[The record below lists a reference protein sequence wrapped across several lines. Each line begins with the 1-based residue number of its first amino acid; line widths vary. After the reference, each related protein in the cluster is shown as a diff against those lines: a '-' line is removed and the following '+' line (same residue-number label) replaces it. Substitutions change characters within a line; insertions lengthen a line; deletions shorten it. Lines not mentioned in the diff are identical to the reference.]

1 MRRILTAILAIISIQ
16 AYSQVSVSDSLSTER
31 FQVRNGAI
39 RGTYPKAS
47 AYVDV
52 NTSGLVAI
60 RQLGS
65 DRIIVN
71 YQAANLYVINGA
83 NTATLDSAV
92 SWLGDV
98 IGLEYCC
105 SGGGGGSSVGLNTF
119 QFSDGN
125 GGFYQLTDTIIDEG
139 DTIILYAGVG
149 NGLGSIDIGVGNNA
163 NGVGS
168 FALGFGNTA
177 NGFLSTVM
185 GQGNTA
191 NGVASFVLGASNTAN
206 GNFSTVMGVGNVV
219 NGASALI
226 GGIFADTTASDPEI
240 PQPTDV
246 LFAMGNG
253 SDDSNRSNAITL
265 NRNGNLTT
273 TAAFANTAYW
283 VDDTPGGFTIPD
295 NKYLAVYDPASLQAN
310 ATITLPANPIDG
322 QIQVIAFGGA
332 ITSGTVVTT
341 LTLATTGGQT
351 INVGTAAATGTI
363 EQPLTFMF
371 LAPLNKWYLISK

>member
-83 NTATLDSAV
+83 NTAVLDSAV

-105 SGGGGGSSVGLNTF
+105 GSSGGGS
-119 QFSDGN
+119 
-125 GGFYQLTDTIIDEG
+125 
-139 DTIILYAGVG
+139 DTIILDG
-149 NGLGSIDIGVGNNA
+149 NAFIVQGE
-163 NGVGS
+163 
-168 FALGFGNTA
+168 NTA
-177 NGFLSTVM
+177 LEIDGRIELDGDSVTFSGISSNDTSGNQIYLGIAEGVTPNSVAIAKILNSNGEAFIIGFTPLGIPVI
-185 GQGNTA
+185 GFNIIGGGA
-191 NGVASFVLGASNTAN
+191 DYSFVFTQDGIIGEGEFNENVLTLQDDVATGVLIYKNN
-206 GNFSTVMGVGNVV
+206 GSLSH
-219 NGASALI
+219 NGAY
-226 GGIFADTTASDPEI
+226 
-240 PQPTDV
+240 
-246 LFAMGNG
+246 
-253 SDDSNRSNAITL
+253 SNA
-265 NRNGNLTT
+265 
-273 TAAFANTAYW
+273 AYI

-295 NKYLAVYDPASLQAN
+295 NKYLAVYDPAALQAN
-310 ATITLPANPIDG
+310 ATITFPANPYDG
-322 QIQVIAFGGA
+322 QIQAIAFGGA

-341 LTLATTGGQT
+341 LSLATSGGQT
-351 INVGTAAATGTI
+351 INVGTAATTGTV
-363 EQPLTFMF
+363 EQPLTFQF